1 MATLAEIRARFPDA
15 YKDVPDQQLADAIYA
30 KHYAG
35 KDRREF
41 DARIGL
47 KPYQNTAE
55 ATGTAL
61 QNAPTRVQMGVTGL
75 QQMTA
80 EGQSD
85 NFTALQSA
93 PPEDLA
99 VDANFQNYAAENGL
113 DDLTAA
119 ASDPVVREAFF
130 QSAGMDA
137 AKRAV
142 GAALTYQQQTESLKP
157 IDVSAGSLDYY
168 ISGAIG
174 STAEMLPALVASVIT
189 KNPTPGVAMIM
200 GQSAG
205 QNYGKGRMEGL
216 DPGRARE
223 YAALMSSAEAI
234 PSFLP
239 LGQFLSAGAGNL
251 AIDLGKGALA
261 EAFQEGLTQALQI
274 GIDQG
279 YLSPEM
285 TMGEA
290 LNQIKDAAIM
300 GAIAGTMMDAG
311 VRGSEKASSELY
323 KGIYAANEA
332 GKAFIQQV
340 FPKTEQVA
348 APAKPGPTMLDRVNQ
363 ALQRKGFAP
372 IVPLPT
378 EPEIAITGEQ
388 PDTTAAPPATA
399 TSEAAGPPADG
410 AAPTAPAETA
420 PPATA
425 VEPGAVS
432 AVDQII
438 TIESGG
444 NPTAQN
450 PNGSA
455 GGLGGFIDSTWI
467 ATVRNNA
474 PELAGESDAQ
484 ILARKKDATPEGIA
498 FQRRMV
504 EAHIGENSAALQAN
518 GIEPTPGNIYA
529 AHFLGSGGANTV
541 LKAPD
546 ATPIANLVSQQVM
559 DSNPFLKGM
568 TVADFKAWT
577 DKKMGGAGVSAIV
590 PGGAAPAVPGSAA
603 ATTDTEAGQVAAP
616 TIPTVESG
624 EFDTA
629 PAEPVQRAG
638 GVPADAQAEADLIET
653 SKQQRAIVEAGQGVL
668 APPATTGATPAPIA
682 TAADL
687 ANVAKDVNPDP
698 TPAQIEAGNYRKA
711 HVELNGFNISIE
723 NPRGSIRRG
732 TDTDGKAW
740 EVTMP
745 ADYGY
750 IKRTTGADGEQVD
763 VYIGQ
768 HPESPLI
775 FVVDQIDPDSGDF
788 DEHKVI
794 MGAQVQGEA
803 ELIYRNAFS
812 DKSGAKRMGSVTAM
826 DAAEFKAWLANGD
839 PKKPV
844 GHLGPKPPRLTGDE
858 GTLVVRSKSYQ
869 KVFGKTTD
877 TNNPFYAHPESPVAQ
892 ERAQGWAD
900 GKAGLPPQKKPH
912 PNGPDIKMGG
922 YNPINPYLEGYIGGR
937 YGDAFQVRAFDA
949 PGTYRALLNGTF
961 DKDPTPQA
969 PKPGE
974 LSPEL
979 IEVMDKADKA
989 LNGAAADAISQFVG
1003 HGPKSRDKDWSQA
1016 TGIMYAHSLEAAARG
1031 DDPAIARELVKEFK
1045 PVRAAIE
1052 KELGSTVKLY
1062 RVQRPVEKDPN
1073 VINGSVPADGRRA
1086 VLSWTM
1092 DEKFARAYAGVHKSS
1107 KITTEAE
1114 IKELERKFDADKR
1127 VRINKRTELVW
1138 EEVAPGI
1145 STLMIYTDG
1154 EAITDTDSVRA
1165 YVEGQNEWLRESNA
1179 SNDKRAEQIV
1189 SADVPLDAVIWATH
1203 RANQAEFIV
1212 RNEEGSGFF
1221 IDTTGKLV
1229 TSKKAPADGKKTL
1242 TVELVDGK
1250 PDAELG
1256 TYKPTG
1262 NFVIQPGQTA
1272 GQSAR
1277 ELVVRR
1283 GKSLEKGESAGT
1295 EFIVT
1300 FGPKGELIA
1309 NGMGINRNVGLNA
1322 AMIERM
1328 PKPDGGMV
1336 AHHNHPSSSSF
1347 SAADISNAFAPG
1359 LAVLWAHGH
1368 DGVSYR
1374 LEVPEAVK
1382 RMHHKSAQSDYYHVV
1397 LNRQNR
1403 IKGIVADG
1411 MRDRAV
1417 LENWDNDTFG
1427 RVAAHMSMLAWR
1439 DAGLI
1444 AYDTDY
1450 KLPEGVEGSARY
1462 RNTMKEAV
1470 DALKRNFYG
1479 DPAHSVDR
1487 PTGTSGLAGDVG
1499 TVSWRSDEAAKD
1511 GPSAQRSDQGG
1522 GKPDRGKA
1530 AKAKAEPQGEVI
1542 TVTTPTGGKVQVRPE
1557 VVTIESLQKATGD
1570 LQPRDRSRAAS
1581 DAQIEDMAI
1590 NLDPDRLL
1598 PSTDADRGAPIVG
1611 PDGIV
1616 ESGNGRVQALRRA
1629 AEAYPEK
1636 YLAYIKAMKAAGHK
1650 FNAVE
1655 GTPIVIMRRVT
1666 EMTPAERVE
1675 FVTAANTSAIA
1686 RMSATEQ
1693 ALVDAKAIDASVLD
1707 TLQPGVSPMAP
1718 GSKFAQAFLGK
1729 LPQAERAA
1737 LADRNGVLNADGV
1750 RRIQSALLAAAYGDA
1765 STVAKAAEN
1774 VDDNARSITG
1784 AMTDV
1789 APEWLGMRRD
1799 IEAAGVSADYDM
1811 TDALMGALKLLDTAR
1826 TKAAQQS
1833 RPVKALINEAVDQ
1846 IDMLSGA
1853 VDPVT
1858 IEMVRAFYSEGFG
1871 RAKSRADIAAF
1882 LASITTEVQSAIQP
1896 QLLGAAPTP
1905 GEVIHGARRRSE
1917 KQAEQ
1922 QGDIFASRAPR
1933 GRVPASREADRERS
1947 VPSASAQD
1955 QQRAGAAP
1963 VAGRELARVGG
1974 VSGSAEQ
1981 AAIERAESVSQD
1993 RSGTAADRSQADA
2006 ELDALGV
2013 DTPMPGYVPMYVKK
2027 GVPDRP
2033 ANDRIKIGN
2042 REFELPP
2049 LDRPQRREGIRV
2061 QLEGIIGPR
2070 LYVGK
2075 IKGQSMLGF
2084 YRKSN
2089 SEVRTKNY
2097 DDIEVMAHEMAH
2109 YLDFHYTQAGKF
2121 TASYKGRKDVKDLSY
2136 TSAPRNVEKEGF
2148 AEFVRLWLTQYDEAA
2163 RAAPAY
2169 VREFEKVLATDPAL
2183 DRQMH
2188 KLQEHM
2194 HKWFLQGPHA
2204 QLRAKSGEEYTPTEQ
2219 WMQFVQ
2225 SYPLEKARQNII
2237 DNIHAAKVVERVTT
2251 GEIGDATKSAYKQF
2265 QMANGAESTYSAV
2278 VEFGTPVLDVDGS
2291 LQFGGESLMQ
2301 VFWPVA
2307 KHGWK
2312 RFDLL
2317 MDYFKARR
2325 GKELLGQGREK
2336 LFTPQEIKAGLKLGQ
2351 QYPEFA
2357 GVFGAYQKFNQRMLD
2372 WYVSMD
2378 LITEA
2383 QRDAFG
2389 EANKS
2394 YVPFHRIT
2402 KMIAEGGASAGSG
2415 IGQRLAGG
2423 TANTRDIAVNIIEG
2437 LYSNVRGAMIARAK
2451 ATMYKQIMASQD
2463 GAMFAVKIGPDSKK
2477 VTVMLGEQARKVA
2490 QVMAELGIGISSNGF
2505 IVNEPAVDNA
2515 IYDVNEIAEVLQQRP
2530 ELLDFWLV
2538 NQPPKTDGDTY
2549 VDSAIIDGEKVYFE
2563 VREPLLVDMLTGM
2576 GGMQMGAVL
2585 RAFMSVKNIQTR
2597 AVTVMPQ
2604 FMIPNLVRDTLSAMA
2619 LSKNKF
2625 LPVATSLRGMWD
2637 TVVKSDT
2644 FKEFMLNGGGYG
2656 NSVEARTAETR
2667 TRRQLD
2673 LPAQTGWDH
2682 AAKML
2687 AGWDRISSSFEY
2699 GTRVGDYRLSR
2710 KAGRSPTEAAW
2721 QAREISTDFSKI
2733 GRADI
2738 WAKFLRTVP
2747 FANAGIQ
2754 GLDKTARELAEIKGK
2769 MTAGNLLK
2777 LSEAKAKFL
2786 LRGSILTVATLALW
2800 LLNNDDER
2808 YKALTDDER
2817 SRFWWIYLPGT
2828 KAPLKIPRPY
2838 DIGYI
2843 FASIPEL
2850 MLNYAKDRDGKA
2862 AASQLAWIAI
2872 NSTPVGEWPGLLQP
2886 IMEAQANKDWRGAAI
2901 VPEYMASREPRYQ
2914 YNERTP
2920 IMYRKMGEL
2929 LGVSPL
2935 MAEHYAQ
2942 GYLRYVEQI
2951 AADATE
2957 ALLWK
2962 RDEWGEKPFAR
2973 SPVDYATFQF
2983 TGREVPFRTKWT
2995 DGYYE
3000 LKRRAEGAQS
3010 AFSALKAEALHNG
3023 EPLQGFLSNETN
3035 TALVTIN
3042 RMFGRMDRQL
3052 ATGADMVMA
3061 ITYDPNLTREQKEA
3075 KINAWYAQKN
3085 AAMAGMFEQ
3094 VDTMLK
3100 DIATK

>member
-1 MATLAEIRARFPDA
+1 MATLAEIRAKYPDA
-15 YKDVPDQQLADAIYA
+15 YKDVSDQQLADAIYA

-47 KPYQNTAE
+47 KPYQSTIESTA
-55 ATGTAL
+55 TAV

-75 QQMTA
+75 QQLTA
-80 EGQSD
+80 EQQAD

-93 PPEDLA
+93 PPEELA

-113 DDLTAA
+113 NDLSAA
-119 ASDPVVREAFF
+119 AADPAVREAFF

-142 GAALTYQQQTESLKP
+142 GAALTYQQQQGSLKP

-189 KNPTPGVAMIM
+189 KNPTPGVAMIL

-223 YAALMSSAEAI
+223 YATLMSSAEAI

-279 YLSPEM
+279 YLSPDM

-311 VRGSEKASSELY
+311 VRGGTKATDELY
-323 KGIYAANEA
+323 KGIYSATEA
-332 GKAFIQQV
+332 GKSAIQSIL
-340 FPKTEQVA
+340 PKTQQVA
-348 APAKPGPTMLDRVNQ
+348 APVKEGPTMLDRVNQ

-372 IVPLPT
+372 IQPIPT
-378 EPEIAITGEQ
+378 DPEIAITGEQ
-388 PDTTAAPPATA
+388 PGTTAAPAATA
-399 TSEAAGPPADG
+399 TSEAAAPPADG
-410 AAPTAPAETA
+410 AAPTTTTETA
-420 PPATA
+420 PASTA
-425 VEPGAVS
+425 AAPGAVS

-444 NPTAQN
+444 NPTAQS
-450 PNGSA
+450 GSSSA
-455 GGLGGFIDSTWI
+455 GGLGGFIDSTWL
-467 ATVRNNA
+467 ATVRKAA

-504 EAHIGENSAALQAN
+504 EAHIAENTASLQAN
-518 GIEPTPGNIYA
+518 GIEPTSGNLYA
-529 AHFLGSGGANTV
+529 AHFLGAGGANTV

-546 ATPIANLVSQQVM
+546 ATPIANLVSSDVM
-559 DSNPFLKGM
+559 KANPFLKGM
-568 TVADFKAWT
+568 TVGDFKVWA
-577 DKKMGGAGVSAIV
+577 DKKMGGAGVSSIV
-590 PGGAAPAVPGSAA
+590 PGGAAPAAAGSAA
-603 ATTDTEAGQVAAP
+603 ATSAENAQVEAPV
-616 TIPTVESG
+616 IPPVES
-624 EFDTA
+624 ENFNTA
-629 PAEPVQRAG
+629 PAEVQRVG

-653 SKQQRAIVEAGQGVL
+653 SKQQRAIVDAGQGVL
-668 APPATTGATPAPIA
+668 APPADGSAITTQAKPAPI
-682 TAADL
+682 TSAADL
-687 ANVAKDVNPDP
+687 STVAQDVNPNP

-768 HPESPLI
+768 SPESQAI
-775 FVVDQIDPDSGDF
+775 FVVDQVDPATGAF
-788 DEHKVI
+788 DEHKVV
-794 MGAQVQGEA
+794 MGAASRAEA
-803 ELIYRNAFS
+803 ALIYKSAFS
-812 DKSGAKRMGSVTAM
+812 DKSGAKRMGGVTM
-826 DAAEFKAWLANGD
+826 MSPDEFRTWLKEGDASKPVKAGKTKAGAKAAPKGKVLGAAPKEPNGSTPASWIIREKATGKVIAETFEAETVEGLNAEKYEAVPVGQYLASINTPERRGEVVATPIDNGTAPEHVTRGVDDRELGQIVAEFNSAQADMMDGDHPVSNVFKAPGKKEIVRLQDKAKVFHKEHGWMTPAEARAKIDEWKAHAEAQGADPAIRSANSNKVVLSLFDLSGAWSQPWEDAGYQVYRFDIQDNAETGDINNFSTEFFGDWFGDFDGMDIYAILAACPCTDFASSGARHFAAKDADGRTVASVKLVHQTLRTIEYFKPAVWAVEN
-839 PKKPV
+839 PV
-844 GHLGPKPPRLTGDE
+844 GRIEALG
-858 GTLVVRSKSYQ
+858 
-869 KVFGKTTD
+869 
-877 TNNPFYAHPESPVAQ
+877 
-892 ERAQGWAD
+892 
-900 GKAGLPPQKKPH
+900 GLPPW
-912 PNGPDIKMGG
+912 
-922 YNPINPYLEGYIGGR
+922 R
-937 YGDAFQVRAFDA
+937 
-949 PGTYRALLNGTF
+949 
-961 DKDPTPQA
+961 
-969 PKPGE
+969 
-974 LSPEL
+974 LS
-979 IEVMDKADKA
+979 
-989 LNGAAADAISQFVG
+989 F
-1003 HGPKSRDKDWSQA
+1003 
-1016 TGIMYAHSLEAAARG
+1016 
-1031 DDPAIARELVKEFK
+1031 
-1045 PVRAAIE
+1045 
-1052 KELGSTVKLY
+1052 
-1062 RVQRPVEKDPN
+1062 DPN
-1073 VINGSVPADGRRA
+1073 HLGEP
-1086 VLSWTM
+1086 
-1092 DEKFARAYAGVHKSS
+1092 
-1107 KITTEAE
+1107 
-1114 IKELERKFDADKR
+1114 
-1127 VRINKRTELVW
+1127 
-1138 EEVAPGI
+1138 
-1145 STLMIYTDG
+1145 YT
-1154 EAITDTDSVRA
+1154 
-1165 YVEGQNEWLRESNA
+1165 
-1179 SNDKRAEQIV
+1179 
-1189 SADVPLDAVIWATH
+1189 
-1203 RANQAEFIV
+1203 
-1212 RNEEGSGFF
+1212 
-1221 IDTTGKLV
+1221 
-1229 TSKKAPADGKKTL
+1229 KKTL
-1242 TVELVDGK
+1242 LWGRFNADLPVAPVE
-1250 PDAELG
+1250 
-1256 TYKPTG
+1256 PTEG
-1262 NFVIQPGQTA
+1262 SKMWSQYG
-1272 GQSAR
+1272 
-1277 ELVVRR
+1277 
-1283 GKSLEKGESAGT
+1283 GKSLATKNARS
-1295 EFIVT
+1295 VT
-1300 FGPKGELIA
+1300 PEGFSYSFFMANNAHDHQAMAIA
-1309 NGMGINRNVGLNA
+1309 NKYDRLDAKAIKA
-1322 AMIERM
+1322 AVDAGATE
-1328 PKPDGGMV
+1328 
-1336 AHHNHPSSSSF
+1336 S
-1347 SAADISNAFAPG
+1347 DIS
-1359 LAVLWAHGH
+1359 
-1368 DGVSYR
+1368 
-1374 LEVPEAVK
+1374 
-1382 RMHHKSAQSDYYHVV
+1382 
-1397 LNRQNR
+1397 
-1403 IKGIVADG
+1403 
-1411 MRDRAV
+1411 
-1417 LENWDNDTFG
+1417 
-1427 RVAAHMSMLAWR
+1427 
-1439 DAGLI
+1439 
-1444 AYDTDY
+1444 
-1450 KLPEGVEGSARY
+1450 
-1462 RNTMKEAV
+1462 EAV
-1470 DALKRNFYG
+1470 DDFYYFELDDDAANEAVRAL
-1479 DPAHSVDR
+1479 
-1487 PTGTSGLAGDVG
+1487 
-1499 TVSWRSDEAAKD
+1499 AKT
-1511 GPSAQRSDQGG
+1511 P
-1522 GKPDRGKA
+1522 P
-1530 AKAKAEPQGEVI
+1530 EPPPPQGDLF

-1557 VVTIESLQKATGD
+1557 VVAMDSLQKATGD

-1598 PSTDADRGAPIVG
+1598 PSPDADRGAPIVG
-1611 PDGIV
+1611 PDGVV
-1616 ESGNGRVQALRRA
+1616 ESGNGRRMALIRA
-1629 AEAYPEK
+1629 REAYPAK
-1636 YLAYIKAMKAAGHK
+1636 YAAYVSAVRKAGYDIKSGQML
-1650 FNAVE
+1650 V
-1655 GTPIVIMRRVT
+1655 MRRVT

-1675 FVTAANTSAIA
+1675 FVNAANTSAIA

-1693 ALVDAKAIDASVLD
+1693 ALVDGKLIDAGVLD

-1718 GSKFAQAFLGK
+1718 GSKFAQAFLAK
-1729 LPQAERAA
+1729 LPQAERSS

-1750 RRIQSALLAAAYGDA
+1750 RRIQNALLAAAYGDA
-1765 STVAKAAEN
+1765 QTVAKSAEN

-1799 IEAAGVSADYDM
+1799 IEAAGVDPSYDM
-1811 TDALMGALKLLDTAR
+1811 TDSLMGALKLLDAAR

-1896 QLLGAAPTP
+1896 QLMGTAPTP
-1905 GEVIHGARRRSE
+1905 GEVINGARRRSE

-1933 GRVPASREADRERS
+1933 GRSPASRETDGERD
-1947 VPSASAQD
+1947 VQRAGTQD

-1963 VAGRELARVGG
+1963 VASGEPSRVGEL
-1974 VSGSAEQ
+1974 SGSTEPASGQ
-1981 AAIERAESVSQD
+1981 RAESQPQD
-1993 RSGTAADRSQADA
+1993 RSRTAADRGETSAQLDP

-2013 DTPMPGYVPMYVKK
+2013 DKPMPGYVPMYAKK

-2033 ANDRIKIGN
+2033 ANDRIRVGN

-2089 SEVRTKNY
+2089 SEVRTKAY

-2136 TSAPRNVEKEGF
+2136 TSNPRAVEKEGF
-2148 AEFVRLWLTQYDEAA
+2148 AEFVRLWLTQYDEAV

-2169 VREFEKVLATDPAL
+2169 VKEFEAVLRTDPTL

-2188 KLQEHM
+2188 RLQEQM

-2251 GEIGDATKSAYKQF
+2251 GDVGDATASAYKQF
-2265 QMANGAESTYSAV
+2265 QMANGAESTYSAI

-2291 LQFGGESLMQ
+2291 LQFGGESLMR

-2357 GVFGAYQKFNQRMLD
+2357 AVFGAYQKFNQRMLD
-2372 WYVSMD
+2372 WYVSMG

-2383 QRDAFG
+2383 QREAFG

-2423 TANTRDIAVNIIEG
+2423 TANTRDIAVNIVEG
-2437 LYSNVRGAMIARAK
+2437 LYSNVRGALVARAK

-2463 GAMFAVKIGPDSKK
+2463 GAMFAAKIGPDSKK
-2477 VTVMLGEQARKVA
+2477 VTVMLSEQARKVA
-2490 QVMAELGIGISSNGF
+2490 QVMADLGIGISSNGF

-2585 RAFMSVKNIQTR
+2585 RAFMGVKNIQTR

-2625 LPVATSLRGMWD
+2625 MPVATSLRGMWD
-2637 TVVKSDT
+2637 TVTKSDT

-2673 LPAQTGWDH
+2673 LPAQTNWDR
-2682 AAKML
+2682 AAKVL

-2754 GLDKTARELAEIKGK
+2754 GLDKTARELAEMKGK
-2769 MTAGNLLK
+2769 MTVGNLVK
-2777 LSEAKAKFL
+2777 LNENKAKFL

-2886 IMEAQANKDWRGAAI
+2886 VMEAQANKDWRGAAI
-2901 VPEYMASREPRYQ
+2901 VPEYMASREARYQ

-2920 IMYRKMGEL
+2920 LMYRKLGDL
-2929 LGVSPL
+2929 LNVSPL

-2951 AADATE
+2951 TADATE
-2957 ALLWK
+2957 ALLWNK
-2962 RDEWGEKPFAR
+2962 EAWGEKPFAR
-2973 SPVDYATFQF
+2973 SPIDYATFQF

-3010 AFSALKAEALHNG
+3010 AFTALKAEALHNG
-3023 EPLQGFLSNETN
+3023 EPLEGFLSNETN
-3035 TALVTIN
+3035 KALVAVN
-3042 RMFGRMDRQL
+3042 RMFSRMDRQL

-3061 ITYDPNLTREQKEA
+3061 ITYDPSLSRAEKERR
-3075 KINAWYAQKN
+3075 INAWYAQKN

-3094 VDTMLK
+3094 VDTILK
-3100 DIATK
+3100 DIAAP

>member
-1 MATLAEIRARFPDA
+1 MATLAEIRAKFPDA
-15 YKDVPDQQLADAIYA
+15 YKDVSDQQLADAIYA
-30 KHYAG
+30 KHYSQS
-35 KDRREF
+35 DRREF

-47 KPYQNTAE
+47 KPYQNTIE
-55 ATGTAL
+55 STATAV
-61 QNAPTRVQMGVTGL
+61 QNAPTRMQMGVTGL
-75 QQMTA
+75 QQMVGENVSDTLTDMQANDVAPEQLA
-80 EGQSD
+80 E
-85 NFTALQSA
+85 NAL
-93 PPEDLA
+93 
-99 VDANFQNYAAENGL
+99 FQNFAMEHGYDAERGL
-113 DDLTAA
+113 FQA
-119 ASDPVVREAFF
+119 ASDPAIRDEFF
-130 QSAGMDA
+130 KTAGMTA
-137 AKRAV
+137 AKQAV
-142 GAALTYQQQTESLKP
+142 GAALTYQAQTESLKP

-205 QNYGKGRMEGL
+205 QNYGKGRMDGL

-223 YAALMSSAEAI
+223 YATLMASAEAI

-279 YLSPEM
+279 YLSPDM

-311 VRGSEKASSELY
+311 VRGADKASAELY
-323 KGIYAANEA
+323 KGIYSATEA
-332 GKAFIQQV
+332 GKTAIQSI
-340 FPKTEQVA
+340 FPKTQQVA
-348 APAKPGPTMLDRVNQ
+348 APVKEGPTMLDRVNQ

-372 IVPLPT
+372 IQPIPT

-388 PDTTAAPPATA
+388 PGTPAAPVETA
-399 TSEAAGPPADG
+399 TSEAAAPPAAG
-410 AAPTAPAETA
+410 AAPN
-420 PPATA
+420 AT
-425 VEPGAVS
+425 PAVS
-432 AVDQII
+432 ATEPAPSDAAIAPAGGAAISPVDQII

-444 NPTAQN
+444 NPTAQS
-450 PNGSA
+450 GSSSA

-467 ATVRNNA
+467 STVRKSA

-484 ILARKKDATPEGIA
+484 ILARKKDGSPEGIA

-504 EAHIGENSAALQAN
+504 QAHIDENVASLQAN
-518 GIEPTPGNIYA
+518 GIEPTSGNLYA
-529 AHFLGSGGANTV
+529 AHFLGAGGANTV

-546 ATPIANLVSQQVM
+546 ATPIANLVGQGVM
-559 DSNPFLKGM
+559 DANPFLKGM
-568 TVADFKAWT
+568 TVGDFKAWA
-577 DKKMGGAGVSAIV
+577 DKKMGGAGVSSIV
-590 PGGAAPAVPGSAA
+590 AGGASPAAPGSAA
-603 ATTDTEAGQVAAP
+603 ATSAENAQVAAP
-616 TIPTVESG
+616 TIPDAG
-624 EFDTA
+624 DIGAFDTA
-629 PAEPVQRAG
+629 PAEVQRTG

-653 SKQQRAIVEAGQGVL
+653 SRQQRAKADELGVIL
-668 APPATTGATPAPIA
+668 PPPAGIVAATTQAAPAQI
-682 TAADL
+682 TSAADL
-687 ANVAKDVNPDP
+687 STVAKDVNTDP
-698 TPAQIEAGNYRKA
+698 TPGQIEAGNYRKA
-711 HVELNGFNISIE
+711 HIDLNGFKISIE

-732 TDTDGKAW
+732 VDPSGKAW

-750 IKRTTGADGEQVD
+750 IKRTTGADGENVD
-763 VYIGQ
+763 VYVGQ
-768 HPESPLI
+768 SPESQAV
-775 FVVDQIDPDSGDF
+775 FVVDQVDPDSGQF

-794 MGAQVQGEA
+794 MGAANRAEA
-803 ELIYRNAFS
+803 ELIYKSAFS
-812 DKSGAKRMGSVTAM
+812 DKTGAARMGSVTEMSA
-826 DAAEFKAWLANGD
+826 DQFKEWLATGNSRNPVKRSP
-839 PKKPV
+839 PK
-844 GHLGPKPPRLTGDE
+844 HPRLTAAE
-858 GTLVVRSKSYQ
+858 GTLVVRSKDYT
-869 KVFGKTTD
+869 KVFGKTSNLD
-877 TNNPFYAHPESPVAQ
+877 NKFYAHPESPVAQ

-900 GKAGLPPQKKPH
+900 AKAGLPPQQKPRE
-912 PNGPDIKMGG
+912 PSADMGPGKL
-922 YNPINPYLEGYIGGR
+922 NPIDPYLQGYIGGR
-937 YGDAFQVRAFDA
+937 WGDAFDIRATDA
-949 PGTYRALLNGTF
+949 PGVYRSIINGTW
-961 DKDPTPQA
+961 DKDPTPTAPTPKAA
-969 PKPGE
+969 PKEEPKAAPKGK

-979 IEVMDKADKA
+979 IDIMDAADEA
-989 LNGAAADAISQFVG
+989 LNKDAAEAVSEFVG
-1003 HGPKSRDKDWSQA
+1003 HGPKSRDKTEMEA
-1016 TGIMYAHSLEAAARG
+1016 FGIMRAHGMEAAARG
-1031 DDPAIARELVKEFK
+1031 EAPAVMRELVKEFK
-1045 PVRAAIE
+1045 PVRAAIA
-1052 KELGSTVKLY
+1052 KELGTTLKLY
-1062 RVQRPVEKDPN
+1062 RVQQPVKPMEPG
-1073 VINGSVPADGRRA
+1073 VVNGSVPKDGKRAALSWTLDRSFARYYSGAYAPSKLPKVYSEAEIVEMERAYAADGRVR
-1086 VLSWTM
+1086 VGKNWLVN
-1092 DEKFARAYAGVHKSS
+1092 EGSS
-1107 KITTEAE
+1107 Y
-1114 IKELERKFDADKR
+1114 
-1127 VRINKRTELVW
+1127 
-1138 EEVAPGI
+1138 PGI
-1145 STLMIYTDG
+1145 FPDREG
-1154 EAITDTDSVRA
+1154 EPAMDDMVTDTDSVRS
-1165 YVEGQNEWLRESNA
+1165 YVEGENRWSQELLDENEAKLA
-1179 SNDKRAEQIV
+1179 KIV

-1212 RNEEGSGFF
+1212 RNEEGSGYF
-1221 IDTTGKLV
+1221 IDTTGKL
-1229 TSKKAPADGKKTL
+1229 
-1242 TVELVDGK
+1242 
-1250 PDAELG
+1250 
-1256 TYKPTG
+1256 
-1262 NFVIQPGQTA
+1262 I
-1272 GQSAR
+1272 
-1277 ELVVRR
+1277 
-1283 GKSLEKGESAGT
+1283 
-1295 EFIVT
+1295 
-1300 FGPKGELIA
+1300 
-1309 NGMGINRNVGLNA
+1309 
-1322 AMIERM
+1322 
-1328 PKPDGGMV
+1328 
-1336 AHHNHPSSSSF
+1336 
-1347 SAADISNAFAPG
+1347 
-1359 LAVLWAHGH
+1359 
-1368 DGVSYR
+1368 
-1374 LEVPEAVK
+1374 
-1382 RMHHKSAQSDYYHVV
+1382 
-1397 LNRQNR
+1397 
-1403 IKGIVADG
+1403 
-1411 MRDRAV
+1411 
-1417 LENWDNDTFG
+1417 
-1427 RVAAHMSMLAWR
+1427 
-1439 DAGLI
+1439 
-1444 AYDTDY
+1444 TD
-1450 KLPEGVEGSARY
+1450 
-1462 RNTMKEAV
+1462 
-1470 DALKRNFYG
+1470 
-1479 DPAHSVDR
+1479 
-1487 PTGTSGLAGDVG
+1487 
-1499 TVSWRSDEAAKD
+1499 
-1511 GPSAQRSDQGG
+1511 
-1522 GKPDRGKA
+1522 KA
-1530 AKAKAEPQGEVI
+1530 APKSDSQAKII
-1542 TVTTPTGGKVQVRPE
+1542 TVTTPTGGKVKVRPE
-1557 VVTIESLQKATGD
+1557 VVTIESLQKATGE

-1590 NLDPDRLL
+1590 HLDPDRLL
-1598 PSTDADRGAPIVG
+1598 PSTEADRGAPIVG

-1629 AEAYPEK
+1629 SEAYPEK

-1650 FNAVE
+1650 FDAVE

-1675 FVTAANTSAIA
+1675 FVNAANTSAIA

-1693 ALVDAKAIDASVLD
+1693 AMADAKHMTDDVLNAIE
-1707 TLQPGVSPMAP
+1707 PGRSMNALHL
-1718 GSKFAQAFLGK
+1718 GGWDNKFAKAFLAK

-1737 LADRNGVLNADGV
+1737 LSDKDGQLNTDGV
-1750 RRIQSALLAAAYGDA
+1750 RRIQNALLAAAYGDPA
-1765 STVAKAAEN
+1765 TVAKSAEN
-1774 VDDNARSITG
+1774 VDDNAKAITG

-1789 APEWLGMRRD
+1789 GADWLAMRRN
-1799 IEAAGVSADYDM
+1799 IERSGVGAEYDM

-1858 IEMVRAFYSEGFG
+1858 LEMVRAFYSEGFG
-1871 RAKSRADIAAF
+1871 RAKSRADITAF
-1882 LASITTEVQSAIQP
+1882 LSSITTEVESAIQP
-1896 QLLGAAPTP
+1896 QLLGAAPLP
-1905 GEVIHGARRRSE
+1905 GEIIHGARRRSE
-1917 KQAEQ
+1917 KQVEQ

-1933 GRVPASREADRERS
+1933 GRSAESREADGERD
-1947 VPSASAQD
+1947 VQGASAQD

-1963 VAGRELARVGG
+1963 VTGREPARVGEL
-1974 VSGSAEQ
+1974 SGSVEQ
-1981 AAIERAESVSQD
+1981 AARQRAESQPQD
-1993 RSGTAADRSQADA
+1993 RSGAAADRSQADA

-2013 DTPMPGYVPMYVKK
+2013 DTPMSGYVPMYAKT

-2033 ANDRIKIGN
+2033 ANDRIRVGN

-2061 QLEGIIGPR
+2061 QVEGIIGPR

-2148 AEFVRLWLTQYDEAA
+2148 AEFVRLWLTNYNEAA
-2163 RAAPAY
+2163 RAAPGY
-2169 VREFEKVLATDPAL
+2169 VREFEKLLATDPAL

-2251 GEIGDATKSAYKQF
+2251 GDVGDATTSAYKQF

-2423 TANTRDIAVNIIEG
+2423 TANTRDIAVNIVEG
-2437 LYSNVRGAMIARAK
+2437 LYSNVRGAMVARAK
-2451 ATMYKQIMASQD
+2451 STMYKQIMASQD
-2463 GAMFAVKIGPDSKK
+2463 GAMFAAKIGPDSKK
-2477 VTVMLGEQARKVA
+2477 VTVMLSEQARKVA
-2490 QVMAELGIGISSNGF
+2490 QVMAELGIGISSNGN

-2515 IYDVNEIAEVLQQRP
+2515 VYDVNEIAEVLEQRP

-2563 VREPLLVDMLTGM
+2563 VREPLLVEMLTGM

-2585 RAFMSVKNIQTR
+2585 RAFMGVKNIQTR

-2625 LPVATSLRGMWD
+2625 VPVATSLRGMWD
-2637 TVVKSDT
+2637 TVTKSKT

-2673 LPAQTGWDH
+2673 LPAQTNWDR
-2682 AAKML
+2682 AAKVL
-2687 AGWDRISSSFEY
+2687 AGWDRFSSAFEY
-2699 GTRVGDYRLSR
+2699 GTRVGDYALSR

-2733 GRADI
+2733 GRAEI

-2754 GLDKTARELAEIKGK
+2754 GLDKTARELSEMKGK

-2777 LSEAKAKFL
+2777 LNENKAKFL

-2828 KAPLKIPRPY
+2828 AAPLKIPRPY

-2901 VPEYMASREPRYQ
+2901 VPEYMASREARYQ

-2920 IMYRKMGEL
+2920 LMYRKLGEL

-2951 AADATE
+2951 TADASE
-2957 ALLWK
+2957 ALLWNK
-2962 RDEWGEKPFAR
+2962 EAWGEKPFAR
-2973 SPVDYATFQF
+2973 SPIDYATFQF
-2983 TGREVPFRTKWT
+2983 TGRAVPFRTKWT

-3010 AFSALKAEALHNG
+3010 AFTALKAEALHNKQ
-3023 EPLQGFLSNETN
+3023 PLEGFLSNDTN
-3035 TALVTIN
+3035 QALVSIN

-3052 ATGADMVMA
+3052 ASGADMVMA
-3061 ITYDPNLTREQKEA
+3061 ITYDPNLTRAQKEER
-3075 KINAWYAQKN
+3075 INAWYAQKN
-3085 AAMAGMFEQ
+3085 EAMGGMFEQ
-3094 VDTMLK
+3094 VDEMLK
-3100 DIATK
+3100 GIAAP

>member
-1 MATLAEIRARFPDA
+1 MATLAEIRAQFPDA

-47 KPYQNTAE
+47 KPYQNTGE

-119 ASDPVVREAFF
+119 AADPVVREAFF

-142 GAALTYQQQTESLKP
+142 GAALTYQAQAESLKP

-205 QNYGKGRMEGL
+205 QNYGQGRMEGL

-311 VRGSEKASSELY
+311 VRGSDKATSELY

-348 APAKPGPTMLDRVNQ
+348 PPVKEGPTMLERVNQ

-372 IVPLPT
+372 IQPVPT

-388 PDTTAAPPATA
+388 PGTTAAPATA
-399 TSEAAGPPADG
+399 TSEAAEPPPAG
-410 AAPTAPAETA
+410 AAPNATPATPVDVA

-425 VEPGAVS
+425 PAGGAPS

-590 PGGAAPAVPGSAA
+590 PGGAAPAAPGSAA
-603 ATTDTEAGQVAAP
+603 AATDTEAGQVAAP
-616 TIPTVESG
+616 TIPAVESG
-624 EFDTA
+624 DFNTA
-629 PAEPVQRAG
+629 PAEVQRVG
-638 GVPADAQAEADLIET
+638 GVPPDAQAEADLIET
-653 SKQQRAIVEAGQGVL
+653 SKQQRAVVDAGQGIL
-668 APPATTGATPAPIA
+668 APPATTQAAPAPVA

-711 HVELNGFNISIE
+711 HIDLNGFKISIE

-763 VYIGQ
+763 VYVGQ
-768 HPESPLI
+768 HPESSLI
-775 FVVDQIDPDSGDF
+775 FVVDQVDPDTGAF
-788 DEHKVI
+788 DEHKAV
-794 MGAQVQGEA
+794 MGANTQGEA
-803 ELIYRNAFS
+803 ELIYRSAFS
-812 DKSGAKRMGSVTAM
+812 DKSGAKRMGNVTAM

-858 GTLVVRSKSYQ
+858 GTLVVRSKAYQ

-900 GKAGLPPQKKPH
+900 GKAGIPPQKKPH

-937 YGDAFQVRAFDA
+937 WGDAFQVRAFDA
-949 PGTYRALLNGTF
+949 PGTYRSIINGTF
-961 DKDPTPQA
+961 DKDPEPAAPTPEAKPKAEPKPKKPKAEKPPA
-969 PKPGE
+969 PKTLQVEGGGDEANRNYEPAGPIEQRQGESVGASARRVLIERGLATQKSPVDGIEFIAIFSKTGE
-974 LSPEL
+974 LLANGKGSSL
-979 IEVMDKADKA
+979 SVGFNDKA
-989 LNGAAADAISQFVG
+989 
-1003 HGPKSRDKDWSQA
+1003 QA
-1016 TGIMYAHSLEAAARG
+1016 R
-1031 DDPAIARELVKEFK
+1031 F
-1045 PVRAAIE
+1045 
-1052 KELGSTVKLY
+1052 
-1062 RVQRPVEKDPN
+1062 
-1073 VINGSVPADGRRA
+1073 
-1086 VLSWTM
+1086 LSWG
-1092 DEKFARAYAGVHKSS
+1092 AG
-1107 KITTEAE
+1107 
-1114 IKELERKFDADKR
+1114 
-1127 VRINKRTELVW
+1127 
-1138 EEVAPGI
+1138 
-1145 STLMIYTDG
+1145 
-1154 EAITDTDSVRA
+1154 
-1165 YVEGQNEWLRESNA
+1165 
-1179 SNDKRAEQIV
+1179 
-1189 SADVPLDAVIWATH
+1189 
-1203 RANQAEFIV
+1203 
-1212 RNEEGSGFF
+1212 
-1221 IDTTGKLV
+1221 LV
-1229 TSKKAPADGKKTL
+1229 T
-1242 TVELVDGK
+1242 
-1250 PDAELG
+1250 
-1256 TYKPTG
+1256 
-1262 NFVIQPGQTA
+1262 
-1272 GQSAR
+1272 
-1277 ELVVRR
+1277 
-1283 GKSLEKGESAGT
+1283 
-1295 EFIVT
+1295 
-1300 FGPKGELIA
+1300 
-1309 NGMGINRNVGLNA
+1309 
-1322 AMIERM
+1322 
-1328 PKPDGGMV
+1328 
-1336 AHHNHPSSSSF
+1336 HHNHPSSGGF
-1347 SAADISNAFAPG
+1347 SPADMAMSFAPG
-1359 LAVLWAHGH
+1359 ASVLWAHGN
-1368 DGVSYR
+1368 DGTSYR
-1374 LEVPEAVK
+1374 AEVPDAVK
-1382 RMHHKSAQSDYYHVV
+1382 KAAREQNGGNSATLDRVVSAMRMARARVQEWSKEQGHEGMGDPVIYHKYISHYS
-1397 LNRQNR
+1397 
-1403 IKGIVADG
+1403 
-1411 MRDRAV
+1411 
-1417 LENWDNDTFG
+1417 T
-1427 RVAAHMSMLAWR
+1427 LALR
-1439 DAGLI
+1439 MAGLTH
-1444 AYDTDY
+1444 YQSFGLV
-1450 KLPEGVEGSARY
+1450 LPSEFEAPGMS
-1462 RNTMKEAV
+1462 TMKEIAYAARKLV
-1470 DALKRNFYG
+1470 LPKNTGAIRALG
-1479 DPAHSVDR
+1479 GA
-1487 PTGTSGLAGDVG
+1487 SGNSFAGDVG
-1499 TVSWRSDEAAKD
+1499 TVSQGSDDAAEGEPAAAGGDKPGRVDAGPEVKAAEGKAPLDGTKIVDDDGKPLVVHHFTYNSFEKFDRDYAAKQYGRTPDSVDTIGVWFTTNPDAAYVPVD
-1511 GPSAQRSDQGG
+1511 GKIDLGVGRRMDAHIGMRKPLYLDDMP
-1522 GKPDRGKA
+1522 GKDAFTQLKDMVDKDGA
-1530 AKAKAEPQGEVI
+1530 AKVRARLQAKGYDGVVLQGTNLDGFEQTVVIPFEAEQIVNVDRKTFWPTYKDRKEWEANHETLLKRRDNRRQKLKALTADATAEDRAARERGVEQAEADVREHEAMMPPADIGQVAGEPMTI
-1542 TVTTPTGGKVQVRPE
+1542 TTPTGGKVE
-1557 VVTIESLQKATGD
+1557 VVPVIIPLEALQKATGD

-1598 PSTDADRGAPIVG
+1598 PSREADRGAPIIG
-1611 PDGIV
+1611 PDGVV

-1629 AEAYPEK
+1629 SEAYPEK
-1636 YLAYIKAMKAAGHK
+1636 YLAYIKAMKAAGYK
-1650 FNAVE
+1650 FNAME
-1655 GTPIVIMRRVT
+1655 GTPIVVLRRVT

-1707 TLQPGVSPMAP
+1707 ALQPGVSPMAP
-1718 GSKFAQAFLGK
+1718 GSKFAQAFLAK
-1729 LPQAERAA
+1729 LPQAERSA
-1737 LADRNGVLNADGV
+1737 LADRHGVLNADGV
-1750 RRIQSALLAAAYGDA
+1750 RRIQNALLAAAYGDA
-1765 STVAKAAEN
+1765 QTVAKSAEN

-1811 TDALMGALKLLDTAR
+1811 TESLMGALKLLDTAR

-1933 GRVPASREADRERS
+1933 GRSTARRETDGERD

-1963 VAGRELARVGG
+1963 VAGRELARVGEL
-1974 VSGSAEQ
+1974 SGSTEQ
-1981 AAIERAESVSQD
+1981 AAGERAESQPQD
-1993 RSGTAADRSQADA
+1993 RERPAADRGETRAQLDP

-2163 RAAPAY
+2163 RAAPGY
-2169 VREFEKVLATDPAL
+2169 VREFEKVLATDPTL

-2291 LQFGGESLMQ
+2291 LQFGGDSLMK

-2402 KMIAEGGASAGSG
+2402 KMIAEGGATAGSG

-2423 TANTRDIAVNIIEG
+2423 TANTRDIAVNIVEG

-2451 ATMYKQIMASQD
+2451 STMYKQIMASQD

-2477 VTVMLGEQARKVA
+2477 VTAMLGEQARKVA

-2625 LPVATSLRGMWD
+2625 MPVATSLRGMWD

-2656 NSVEARTAETR
+2656 NSIEARTAETR

-2733 GRADI
+2733 GRAEI

-2769 MTAGNLLK
+2769 MTVGNLAK

-2786 LRGSILTVATLALW
+2786 LRGSILTIATLALW

-2872 NSTPVGEWPGLLQP
+2872 NTTPVGEWPGLLQP

-2935 MAEHYAQ
+2935 MAEHYAS

-2973 SPVDYATFQF
+2973 QPVDYATFQF

-3035 TALVTIN
+3035 TMLVTIN

>member
-1 MATLAEIRARFPDA
+1 MATLAEIRAKYPDA
-15 YKDVPDQQLADAIYA
+15 YKDVSDQQLADAIYA

-47 KPYQNTAE
+47 KPYQNTIE
-55 ATGTAL
+55 STATAV

-75 QQMTA
+75 QQMVG
-80 EGQSD
+80 ENVSD
-85 NFTALQSA
+85 TLTSMQANDV
-93 PPEDLA
+93 PPEQLA
-99 VDANFQNYAAENGL
+99 ENALFQNFATERGYDYDLGL
-113 DDLTAA
+113 FQA
-119 ASDPVVREAFF
+119 ASDPTIREEFF
-130 QSAGMDA
+130 KTAGMTA
-137 AKRAV
+137 AKQAV
-142 GAALTYQQQTESLKP
+142 GAALTYQQQQESLKP

-279 YLSPEM
+279 FLSPEM

-311 VRGSEKASSELY
+311 VRGSEKAGSELY
-323 KGIYAANEA
+323 KGIYSANEA

-348 APAKPGPTMLDRVNQ
+348 PPVKEGPTMLERVNQ

-372 IVPLPT
+372 IQPVPT

-388 PDTTAAPPATA
+388 PATTAAPATA
-399 TSEAAGPPADG
+399 TSEAAEPPPAG
-410 AAPTAPAETA
+410 AAPTAAPETA
-420 PPATA
+420 PPSTA
-425 VEPGAVS
+425 AAPGAVS

-444 NPTAQN
+444 NPTAQS
-450 PNGSA
+450 GSSSA
-455 GGLGGFIDSTWI
+455 GGLGGFIDSTWL
-467 ATVRNNA
+467 ATVRKAA

-504 EAHIGENSAALQAN
+504 EAHIAENTASLQAN
-518 GIEPTPGNIYA
+518 GIEPTSGNLYA

-546 ATPIANLVSQQVM
+546 ATPIANLVSQSVM
-559 DSNPFLKGM
+559 DANPFLKGM
-568 TVADFKAWT
+568 TVGDFKAWT

-590 PGGAAPAVPGSAA
+590 PGGAAPAAPGSAA
-603 ATTDTEAGQVAAP
+603 VATDTEAGQVVAP
-616 TIPTVESG
+616 TIPAVESG
-624 EFDTA
+624 EFNTA
-629 PAEPVQRAG
+629 PAEVQRVG
-638 GVPADAQAEADLIET
+638 GLPADAQAEADLIET
-653 SKQQRAIVEAGQGVL
+653 SRQQRAVVDAGQGIL
-668 APPATTGATPAPIA
+668 APPATTQAAPAPVA

-711 HVELNGFNISIE
+711 HIDLNGFKISIE

-763 VYIGQ
+763 VYVGQ
-768 HPESPLI
+768 HPESSLI
-775 FVVDQIDPDSGDF
+775 FVVDQVDPDTGAF
-788 DEHKVI
+788 DEHKTV
-794 MGAQVQGEA
+794 MGANTQGEA
-803 ELIYRNAFS
+803 ELIYRSAFS
-812 DKSGAKRMGSVTAM
+812 DKSGAKRMGNVTAM

-858 GTLVVRSKSYQ
+858 GTLVVRSKAYQ

-900 GKAGLPPQKKPH
+900 GKAGIPPQKKPH

-937 YGDAFQVRAFDA
+937 WGDAFQVRAFDA
-949 PGTYRALLNGTF
+949 PGTYRSIINGTF
-961 DKDPTPQA
+961 DKDPEPAAPTPEAKPKAEPKPKKPKAEKPPA
-969 PKPGE
+969 PKPMQVEGSGNDAE
-974 LSPEL
+974 PSYIP
-979 IEVMDKADKA
+979 AD
-989 LNGAAADAISQFVG
+989 
-1003 HGPKSRDKDWSQA
+1003 
-1016 TGIMYAHSLEAAARG
+1016 
-1031 DDPAIARELVKEFK
+1031 
-1045 PVRAAIE
+1045 
-1052 KELGSTVKLY
+1052 
-1062 RVQRPVEKDPN
+1062 PVEVLPGEE
-1073 VINGSVPADGRRA
+1073 IGSAARRA
-1086 VLSWTM
+1086 VIERGIKLQKIAA
-1092 DEKFARAYAGVHKSS
+1092 DGGVSG
-1107 KITTEAE
+1107 
-1114 IKELERKFDADKR
+1114 
-1127 VRINKRTELVW
+1127 
-1138 EEVAPGI
+1138 P
-1145 STLMIYTDG
+1145 
-1154 EAITDTDSVRA
+1154 
-1165 YVEGQNEWLRESNA
+1165 
-1179 SNDKRAEQIV
+1179 
-1189 SADVPLDAVIWATH
+1189 
-1203 RANQAEFIV
+1203 EFIV
-1212 RNEEGSGFF
+1212 AFDRHGVM
-1221 IDTTGKLV
+1221 T
-1229 TSKKAPADGKKTL
+1229 
-1242 TVELVDGK
+1242 
-1250 PDAELG
+1250 
-1256 TYKPTG
+1256 
-1262 NFVIQPGQTA
+1262 
-1272 GQSAR
+1272 
-1277 ELVVRR
+1277 
-1283 GKSLEKGESAGT
+1283 
-1295 EFIVT
+1295 
-1300 FGPKGELIA
+1300 A
-1309 NGMGINRNVGLNA
+1309 NGRGNAMAVGLNEKTHA
-1322 AMIERM
+1322 RLANWGAGI
-1328 PKPDGGMV
+1328 V
-1336 AHHNHPSSSSF
+1336 VHHNHPSSGSF
-1347 SAADISNAFAPG
+1347 SPADVSMAMVPG
-1359 LAVLWAHGH
+1359 EAVVWAHGN
-1368 DGVSYR
+1368 DGTSYR
-1374 LEVPEAVK
+1374 LEVPEDVK
-1382 RMHHKSAQSDYYHVV
+1382 RAAYEHHKDWGKVQ
-1397 LNRQNR
+1397 Q
-1403 IKGIVADG
+1403 
-1411 MRDRAV
+1411 RAV
-1417 LENWDNDTFG
+1417 DAVRMSRKRVQEWALEQGYDDMGDPMTYNKYVSHN
-1427 RVAAHMSMLAWR
+1427 AMLAFR
-1439 DAGLI
+1439 MAGI
-1444 AYDTDY
+1444 AHYQSFNLV
-1450 KLPEGVEGSARY
+1450 LPESAPGQS
-1462 RNTMKEAV
+1462 TMKEIAYAV
-1470 DALKRNFYG
+1470 RKLVLPGVTGAARDLGGASGKR
-1479 DPAHSVDR
+1479 
-1487 PTGTSGLAGDVG
+1487 LAGDVG
-1499 TVSWRSDEAAKD
+1499 TVQEASGEPADQRAAAPGRDKPRD
-1511 GPSAQRSDQGG
+1511 VDAGPEVKGQ
-1522 GKPDRGKA
+1522 
-1530 AKAKAEPQGEVI
+1530 PQGEII

-1598 PSTDADRGAPIVG
+1598 PSAEADRGAPIVG
-1611 PDGIV
+1611 PDGVI

-1629 AEAYPEK
+1629 SEAYPEK

-1650 FNAVE
+1650 FIAVE
-1655 GTPIVIMRRVT
+1655 GTPIVVMRRVT

-1693 ALVDAKAIDASVLD
+1693 ALVDAKLIDAGVLD
-1707 TLQPGVSPMAP
+1707 TLQPGISPMAP
-1718 GSKFAQAFLGK
+1718 GSKFAQAFLAK
-1729 LPQAERAA
+1729 LPQAERSS
-1737 LADRNGVLNADGV
+1737 LADRHGVLNADGV
-1750 RRIQSALLAAAYGDA
+1750 RRIQNALLAAAYGDA
-1765 STVAKAAEN
+1765 QTVAKSAEN

-1799 IEAAGVSADYDM
+1799 IEAAGVDPSYDM
-1811 TDALMGALKLLDTAR
+1811 TDSLMGALKLLDAAR

-1882 LASITTEVQSAIQP
+1882 LASITAEVQSAIQP
-1896 QLLGAAPTP
+1896 QLMGAAPTP

-1922 QGDIFASRAPR
+1922 QGDIFASRAPG
-1933 GRVPASREADRERS
+1933 GRSAARRQIDGERN
-1947 VPSASAQD
+1947 VQRPSAQD
-1955 QQRAGAAP
+1955 QQRAGAAT
-1963 VAGRELARVGG
+1963 VAGRELARVGEL
-1974 VSGSAEQ
+1974 SGSAQQ
-1981 AAIERAESVSQD
+1981 AASERAESVSQD
-1993 RSGTAADRSQADA
+1993 RERPAADRGETRAQLEAIEQIAAADGIALSVTLGSDFATINKIVVPKDKRSSGAGSALMHTITQWADQNSVRLALTPSKDFGASSVSRLAGFYQRFGFVENKGAARDFGTRETMIREPA
-2006 ELDALGV
+2006 EDALSALGV
-2013 DTPMPGYVPMYVKK
+2013 DKPMPGYVPMYSKK

-2033 ANDRIKIGN
+2033 ASDRIKIGN

-2061 QLEGIIGPR
+2061 QLENIIGPR

-2121 TASYKGRKDVKDLSY
+2121 TASYKGRADVKNLSY
-2136 TSAPRNVEKEGF
+2136 TSAPRNVQKEGF

-2163 RAAPAY
+2163 RAAPGY
-2169 VREFEKVLATDPAL
+2169 VVEFEKVLATDPTL

-2251 GEIGDATKSAYKQF
+2251 GDIGDATKSAYKQF
-2265 QMANGAESTYSAV
+2265 QMANGAESTYSAI
-2278 VEFGTPVLDVDGS
+2278 VEFGTPVLDADGS

-2357 GVFGAYQKFNQRMLD
+2357 AVFGAYQKFNQRMLD
-2372 WYVSMD
+2372 WYVSMG

-2383 QRDAFG
+2383 QREAFG

-2402 KMIAEGGASAGSG
+2402 KMIAEGGATAGSG

-2423 TANTRDIAVNIIEG
+2423 TANTRDIAVNIVEG

-2563 VREPLLVDMLTGM
+2563 VREPLLVDMLTGL

-2585 RAFMSVKNIQTR
+2585 RAFMGVKNIQTR

-2604 FMIPNLVRDTLSAMA
+2604 FMIPNLVRDTLSGMA

-2667 TRRQLD
+2667 SRRQID
-2673 LPAQTGWDH
+2673 LPAQNGWDQ
-2682 AAKML
+2682 AAKVL
-2687 AGWDRISSSFEY
+2687 AGWDRAASAFEY

-2754 GLDKTARELAEIKGK
+2754 GLDKTARELAEMKGK
-2769 MTAGNLLK
+2769 MTVGNLAK
-2777 LSEAKAKFL
+2777 LNEHKAKFL
-2786 LRGSILTVATLALW
+2786 LRGSILTIATLALW

-2872 NSTPVGEWPGLLQP
+2872 NSTPVGEWPGLVQP

-2920 IMYRKMGEL
+2920 LMYRKLGDL
-2929 LGVSPL
+2929 LNVSPL

-2951 AADATE
+2951 TADATE
-2957 ALLWK
+2957 ALLWNK
-2962 RDEWGEKPFAR
+2962 EAWGEKPFAR
-2973 SPVDYATFQF
+2973 SPIDYATFQF

-3010 AFSALKAEALHNG
+3010 AYTALKAEALHNG
-3023 EPLQGFLSNETN
+3023 EPLEGFLSNETN
-3035 TALVTIN
+3035 KALVAVN

-3052 ATGADMVMA
+3052 AAGADLVMA
-3061 ITYDPNLTREQKEA
+3061 ITYDPSLSRAEKERR
-3075 KINAWYAQKN
+3075 INEWYAQKN
-3085 AAMAGMFEQ
+3085 TAMAGMFEQ
-3094 VDTMLK
+3094 VDAILK
-3100 DIATK
+3100 DIAAR